1 MNARNSRKC
10 VIVVS
15 LCLLLSFSTSAGA
28 QSDWKKQWETT
39 IEAGKK
45 EGEVVIYG
53 PHNPMYQQLW
63 AVFQKSFSE
72 IKFNFVDR
80 KSVV

>member
-1 MNARNSRKC
+1 MYDQNPGRR
-10 VIVVS
+10 VIVFS
-15 LCLLLSFSTSAGA
+15 LLLLLGLSAPAVA
-28 QSDWKKQWETT
+28 QSDWKKQWEAT

-63 AVFQKSFSE
+63 AVFQRSFPE
-72 IKFNFVDR
+72 IRSDVG
-80 KSVV
+80 